1 MLAPPLLFPPRH
13 VAVSEP
19 PPCRH
24 ARSTQFLPGSDPC
37 LWQGERRAQ
46 AHPEAINVK
55 EGQARK
61 PNLLREYRP
70 RPQGTSSTITAMAQK
85 QTPATYRMLRFFG
98 AVIVVAR
105 IVGIV
110 SAVLGLVLQDGY
122 ASASV
127 QIIIFGLILIVA
139 GVGLY
144 RWCQR
149 RVGNS

>member
-1 MLAPPLLFPPRH
+1 
-13 VAVSEP
+13 
-19 PPCRH
+19 
-24 ARSTQFLPGSDPC
+24 
-37 LWQGERRAQ
+37 
-46 AHPEAINVK
+46 
-55 EGQARK
+55 
-61 PNLLREYRP
+61 
-70 RPQGTSSTITAMAQK
+70 MAQK
-85 QTPATYRMLRFFG
+85 QTPASSRMLQFFG

>member
-1 MLAPPLLFPPRH
+1 M
-13 VAVSEP
+13 
-19 PPCRH
+19 H
-24 ARSTQFLPGSDPC
+24 ARKRDDHRTRFGGLS
-37 LWQGERRAQ
+37 RACSRPLFDRFCRPL
-46 AHPEAINVK
+46 AEPLTGIPAAPA
-55 EGQARK
+55 G
-61 PNLLREYRP
+61 NLIYDHGHGP
-70 RPQGTSSTITAMAQK
+70 K

-144 RWCQR
+144 CWCQR

>member
-1 MLAPPLLFPPRH
+1 
-13 VAVSEP
+13 
-19 PPCRH
+19 
-24 ARSTQFLPGSDPC
+24 
-37 LWQGERRAQ
+37 
-46 AHPEAINVK
+46 
-55 EGQARK
+55 
-61 PNLLREYRP
+61 
-70 RPQGTSSTITAMAQK
+70 MAQK

-144 RWCQR
+144 RWCLR

>member
-1 MLAPPLLFPPRH
+1 MFGRRTISGLLFP
-13 VAVSEP
+13 VSLKP
-19 PPCRH
+19 VGDH
-24 ARSTQFLPGSDPC
+24 ISTRS
-37 LWQGERRAQ
+37 A
-46 AHPEAINVK
+46 
-55 EGQARK
+55 ARK
-61 PNLLREYRP
+61 RNLLREYRP